1 MYCVPAQE
9 LQVLKDDLVHFIG
22 FYGSV
27 QVSRREAKQLFKI
40 PCVIQRMSDTDPL
53 SRLLSRLFVSPSDQG
68 TSIGVK
74 FLSSLVGLCA
84 GVLAVIGGMIATD
97 QTLTT
102 ISLGTLLLIVFL
114 IGFGLIMFI
123 LAGGLWIGIEWAWS
137 WALIL
142 YAGSAIGG
150 FVASI
155 QTLNHVALLSAGI
168 SGVIAVYLYS
178 QQDQFK
184 DARQQVG

>member
-1 MYCVPAQE
+1 M
-9 LQVLKDDLVHFIG
+9 LG
-22 FYGSV
+22 
-27 QVSRREAKQLFKI
+27 
-40 PCVIQRMSDTDPL
+40 TDPL
-53 SRLLSRLFVSPSDQG
+53 SGLLNRLFVSPLSQG

-84 GVLAVIGGMIATD
+84 GVLVVIGGLIATD
-97 QTLTT
+97 QAFTG
-102 ISLGTLLLIVFL
+102 ISLGTLLPVVFL

-123 LAGGLWIGIEWAWS
+123 LAGGLWIGMEWAWS

-150 FVASI
+150 FVAGI
-155 QTLNHVALLSAGI
+155 QTVDYVPLLSAGT
-168 SGVIAVYLYS
+168 SGIIAVYLYT

-184 DARQQVG
+184 DARQQIS

>member
-1 MYCVPAQE
+1 MSGMDS
-9 LQVLKDDLVHFIG
+9 LSGLLNH
-22 FYGSV
+22 
-27 QVSRREAKQLFKI
+27 LFA
-40 PCVIQRMSDTDPL
+40 
-53 SRLLSRLFVSPSDQG
+53 SPSKRG

-84 GVLAVIGGMIATD
+84 GVLAVIGGLIATD

-102 ISLGTLLLIVFL
+102 ISLGTLLLIAFL
-114 IGFGLIMFI
+114 IGFGLTMFI
-123 LAGGLWIGIEWAWS
+123 LAGGLWIGMEWAWS